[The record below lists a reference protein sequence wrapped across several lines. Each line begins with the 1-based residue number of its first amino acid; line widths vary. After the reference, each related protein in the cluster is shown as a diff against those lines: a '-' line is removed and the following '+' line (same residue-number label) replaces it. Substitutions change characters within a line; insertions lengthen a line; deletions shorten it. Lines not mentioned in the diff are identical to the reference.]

1 MTYPPGQPDIP
12 HDGTGVAAGM
22 NVLLVEN
29 DLDLC
34 VSLSRMLSGCG
45 FQVVCCSSGLEGL
58 AFARRRS
65 FDALILDLGLP
76 DIDGLELLQRLRD
89 GNGNGCGKLPVL
101 IVTARGAVGQRVQG
115 LEAGADDY
123 LSKPFDVEE
132 LAARL
137 KALVRRSHGVE
148 ELRCAMLRI
157 EPSSGVVFRGAL
169 PLDIS
174 AREFSLLKALMSRPG
189 QAVSKEDLHQAVFGD
204 EVPFHADAIEVLV
217 HRLRKRIQGS
227 GAALIT
233 LRGLG
238 YFLVDEAT
246 SEGGSTA

>member
-1 MTYPPGQPDIP
+1 
-12 HDGTGVAAGM
+12 M
-22 NVLLVEN
+22 NVLLVED
-29 DLDLC
+29 DLELC
-34 VSLSRMLSGCG
+34 VSLSRVLSSRG
-45 FQVVCCSSGLEGL
+45 FQVVCCSNGLEGL
-58 AFARRRS
+58 AFARRHS
-65 FDALILDLGLP
+65 FDAVILDLGLP
-76 DIDGLELLQRLRD
+76 GIDGLELLQRLRD
-89 GNGNGCGKLPVL
+89 GNGSVPVL
-101 IVTARGAVGQRVQG
+101 VVTARGAVGERVQG

-157 EPSSGVVFRGAL
+157 EPGSGLVFRGAL

-174 AREFSLLKALMSRPG
+174 GREFALLKALMSRPG
-189 QAVSKEDLHQAVFGD
+189 QAVAKEDLHRAVFGQ
-204 EVPFHADAIEVLV
+204 EVPVSPDAVEVLV

-238 YFLVDEAT
+238 YFLVDEAA
-246 SEGGSTA
+246 SDGAANA